1 MLLRY
6 LKRLI
11 YNSVAELRNSIF
23 EIQECA
29 FYKCHNLMYFDIP
42 NNLQHIGWAAFGE
55 ADLHEKIK
63 VQFDKIENEGD
74 LFSQIEDVPF

>member
-1 MLLRY
+1 
-6 LKRLI
+6 
-11 YNSVAELRNSIF
+11 
-23 EIQECA
+23 
-29 FYKCHNLMYFDIP
+29 MYFDIP

-63 VQFDKIENEGD
+63 VQIDKIENEGD

>member
-29 FYKCHNLMYFDIP
+29 FYECHNLMYFDIP

-63 VQFDKIENEGD
+63 VQLDKIENEGD